1 MTTMICQH
9 QPLARQA
16 ILLFALTIAISV
28 HAAAQSFPNIRAGN
42 EVNPLGSNPSGPAA
56 AVFIGNR
63 MWIGDQVFGLVRCDP
78 LDPANPDPL
87 TSGFIAPVPASSAP
101 GVGKGGQLVLDPIL
115 TTADQATVYVAD
127 YSGKGG
133 GVKRVVIDVPSQ
145 TVVSVTRIASTA
157 GLEGNQPTALAY
169 GPDGNLYVGFLKN
182 GDIKRIVNPAV
193 GNMQTVETV
202 GTSPNGRKV
211 RGIAFVGTSL
221 YLATEDGLGLILNAT
236 NAIGQI
242 PQSVRPGAMGDGQDH
257 PGITSDGVAKLYY
270 LTSGSIGVV
279 YELNTANGWN
289 SFISFFGVGADVGA
303 RAYHFP
309 KGHTSLVAVDP
320 NGDLWVGDDPGGDA
334 IIVTGVG
341 RIFAAPASWL
351 HQAFPLG

>member
-1 MTTMICQH
+1 MNPICQYG
-9 QPLARQA
+9 PLARKVL
-16 ILLFALTIAISV
+16 LLFALITAITV
-28 HAAAQSFPNIRAGN
+28 HAAAQAFPNIRAGS
-42 EVNPLGSNPSGPAA
+42 EVNPLGSNPSGPAG

-78 LDPANPDPL
+78 LDPANTDPL

-101 GVGKGGQLVLDPIL
+101 GIVKGGQLVLDPFL
-115 TTADQATVYVAD
+115 TTAEQATLYVAD
-127 YSGKGG
+127 YSGKTG
-133 GVKRVVIDVPSQ
+133 GVKRVVIDVASQ
-145 TVVSVTRIASTA
+145 TVLSVTKIASTA
-157 GLEGNQPTALAY
+157 GLEGNNPTALAY

-182 GDIKRIVNPAV
+182 GDIKRIVNPSV
-193 GNMQTVETV
+193 GNLQAVETV
-202 GTSPNGRKV
+202 GTSANGRKV
-211 RGIAFVGTSL
+211 RGIAFIGTSL
-221 YLATEDGLGLILNAT
+221 YLATEDGLGLISNAT
-236 NAIGQI
+236 NTVGQI
-242 PQSVRPGAMGDGQDH
+242 PQSVRVGADGDGLDH

-289 SFISFFGVGADVGA
+289 SFISFFGVGADMGA

-309 KGHTSLVAVDP
+309 KGHSSLVAIDP

-334 IIVTGVG
+334 IIVTGIG

-351 HQAFPLG
+351 HLAFPLG